1 MKLFDSFDLGGLE
14 LSSRVVMAPLTR
26 RRATNNNVPVNI
38 MAEYYGQRASAGLII
53 AEGTSPSPNGV
64 GYCNM
69 PALCNKE
76 QMNAWRPITK
86 TVHDNGG
93 KIFLQVMHT
102 GRVGHV
108 TNLPAGANLFGPS
121 AIAQLGEVAT
131 YHYGKQKYS
140 VPESMSLEDIDRAVK
155 EFSICAQLAI
165 KAGFDG
171 VEIHGAHGYL
181 PNQFMNVSSNMRED
195 LYGGSRSNR
204 LRFLNRVID
213 ASINAIGEK
222 KVGLRVSPFS
232 YADVLEN
239 PIELRQLYLEL
250 VSHLN
255 SKNLA
260 YLHLSHMGDPYTEK
274 FTLWKEIRELY
285 NGVLMLC
292 GGFTMEKAEE
302 AIQKREADLISFGRD
317 FIANPDLVDRFKN
330 NWKLMERDKEF
341 WYTNSSR
348 GYTDYDKYQQ

>member
-26 RRATNNNVPVNI
+26 RRATDKNVPVRI
-38 MAEYYGQRASAGLII
+38 MDEYYGQRAGAGLII

-69 PALCNKE
+69 PALYNEK
-76 QMNAWRPITK
+76 QMNSWKLITK
-86 TVHDNGG
+86 QVHENGG
-93 KIFLQVMHT
+93 KIFLQVMHS

-108 TNLPAGANLFGPS
+108 NNLPATVKLLGPS
-121 AIAQLGEVAT
+121 SIPQIGEVST
-131 YHYGKQKYS
+131 YDYGRQKYS
-140 VPESMSLEDIDRAVK
+140 IPLAMSLEDIDIAVK
-155 EFSICAQLAI
+155 EFSTCAQLAI

-181 PNQFMNVSSNMRED
+181 PNQFMNESSNKRDD

-204 LRFLNRVID
+204 LRFLNRIVD
-213 ASINAIGEK
+213 ASINAIGGK

-232 YADVLEN
+232 YADIAEN

-250 VSHLN
+250 VSDLN
-255 SKNLA
+255 SKDLA
-260 YLHLSHMGDPYTEK
+260 YLHLSHMGEHRTEK

-292 GGFTMEKAEE
+292 GDFTKEKAEE
-302 AIQKREADLISFGRD
+302 AIQRREADLISFGRD
-317 FIANPDLVDRFKN
+317 FIANPDLVERFKN
-330 NWKLMERDKEF
+330 NWKLMERDKEY
-341 WYTNSSR
+341 WYTSGSR
-348 GYTDYDKYQQ
+348 GYTDYDKHQQ